1 MSPDDCGS
9 VGGCD
14 PFMPT
19 QWSLVL
25 SAGQSG
31 CAEALEQLCRIY
43 WPPVH
48 AQLRRQGIDAWQAQ
62 DLTQEFFARLLAGDS
77 FAGVSPDKG
86 RFRSF
91 LLAALKHFQINE
103 WKRERTLKRGGGVFP
118 LAFDAM
124 DPAIREACEP
134 RDDETP
140 DLAYDRRWAMTVLAR
155 VRERMRGEFA
165 AAGQE
170 DRYRALEPYL
180 QDGSALSYGETSV
193 MLGLSESAVK
203 SAVYK
208 IRQRFGTLLRA
219 EIARTVA
226 DPSEVDDEIR
236 HLLAALRG

>member
-1 MSPDDCGS
+1 MAREESGS
-9 VGGCD
+9 VDGPD
-14 PFMPT
+14 QFMPT

-31 CAEALEQLCRIY
+31 CVDALGQLCRIY

-48 AQLRRQGIDAWQAQ
+48 AQLRRQGFDAFQAQ
-62 DLTQEFFARLLAGDS
+62 DLTQEFFARLLAADS
-77 FAGVSPDKG
+77 FAGVSPERG

-118 LAFDAM
+118 LALDAM

-140 DLAYDRRWAMTVLAR
+140 DLAYDRRWAQTVLAR
-155 VRERMRGEFA
+155 VRKRIREEFA
-165 AAGQE
+165 TANQE

-180 QDGSALSYGETSV
+180 QDGNALSYAETSA
-193 MLGLSESAVK
+193 MLGLSEAAVK

-208 IRQRFGTLLRA
+208 IRQRFGSLLRA

-236 HLLAALRG
+236 HLLSALRG

>member
-1 MSPDDCGS
+1 MPPDENLPIDGR
-9 VGGCD
+9 D
-14 PFMPT
+14 HFMPT

-31 CAEALEQLCRIY
+31 CTEALEQLCRIY

-48 AQLRRQGIDAWQAQ
+48 AQLRRQGINVHQAQ
-62 DLTQEFFARLLAGDS
+62 DLTQEFFARLLEGDS

-118 LAFDAM
+118 IALDAL
-124 DPAIREACEP
+124 DPALREACEP

-140 DLAYDRRWAMTVLAR
+140 DLAYDRRWAQTVLAR
-155 VRERMRGEFA
+155 VRKRMREEFA

-170 DRYRALEPYL
+170 DRHRALEPYL
-180 QDGSALSYGETSV
+180 QDGGGPPYAETSAA
-193 MLGLSESAVK
+193 LGLSEAAVK

-208 IRQRFGTLLRA
+208 IRQRFGVLLRA
-219 EIARTVA
+219 EISRTVA
-226 DPSEVDDEIR
+226 DPAEVDDEIR